1 MAEEVQTA
9 EEAVKEAEAKNQEA
23 IEKLKS
29 DKATAE
35 EAIKSITD
43 EDLKEL
49 EEAKI
54 NLLTKKIEQAE
65 GTYQSEAAKLV
76 IKVKSFI
83 KKYAPYARDILKYV
97 MLIAIFYRIVIF
109 PFL

>member
-35 EAIKSITD
+35 ESIKSITD

-65 GTYQSEAAKLV
+65 GTYKSEIEKFLEKAKSL
-76 IKVKSFI
+76 I
-83 KKYAPYARDILKYV
+83 KKYVPDAVVVLKYV